1 MSALDAIAGPVV
13 PLVPETGDAS
23 AAESL
28 RRLPEAEGKKRAAS
42 ELETLFMTQLLRAM
56 RKTIPEN
63 DFLPKSP
70 ARKTYE
76 DAFDETVARTL
87 AQGDPL
93 GMVKRIGSDPIVPP
107 RGPQVPGRTGR

>member
-1 MSALDAIAGPVV
+1 MSAFDAIGS
-13 PLVPETGDAS
+13 PLVPVLPGGDT
-23 AAESL
+23 AAADKL
-28 RRLPEAEGKKRAAS
+28 RRLPDAQAKQKAAG

-56 RKTIPEN
+56 RRTIPES

-87 AQGDPL
+87 SANDPL
-93 GMVKRIGSDPIVPP
+93 GMVERLGSDPVVPA
-107 RGPQVPGRTGR
+107 RGPQVRERTGR